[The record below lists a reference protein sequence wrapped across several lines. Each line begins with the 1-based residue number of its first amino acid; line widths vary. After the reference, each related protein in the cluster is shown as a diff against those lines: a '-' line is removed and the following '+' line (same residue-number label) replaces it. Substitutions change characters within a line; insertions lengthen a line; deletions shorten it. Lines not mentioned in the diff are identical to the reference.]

1 MHSVPCCGHSGA
13 SPAISGIGW
22 RYAAIR
28 LKASTRRQQSRR
40 KNGGFALSPIRT
52 VFLDNRWDVEPAVND
67 AVRGCFTFVPTP
79 IHCGGDA
86 SPSNAELSARP
97 TARLRKRRPRR
108 HDVEASVVR
117 LSRLTIRGQSA
128 VVSDARYQTN
138 IRRGENG
145 IPHQIARKFRVLRV
159 FHNVSMFGRRHQTN
173 PRRRNCPKQR
183 PRLSAGAKLV
193 FQNSR
198 K

>member
-1 MHSVPCCGHSGA
+1 MSKLWHTDAFFANSAANRWLARNANIRVHSVPCCGHSGA

-52 VFLDNRWDVEPAVND
+52 VFLDNRWDVEPAV
-67 AVRGCFTFVPTP
+67 VRGCFTFVPTP

-128 VVSDARYQTN
+128 VVSDA
-138 IRRGENG
+138 
-145 IPHQIARKFRVLRV
+145 
-159 FHNVSMFGRRHQTN
+159 
-173 PRRRNCPKQR
+173 
-183 PRLSAGAKLV
+183 
-193 FQNSR
+193 
-198 K
+198 

>member
-1 MHSVPCCGHSGA
+1 VPCCGHSGA

-22 RYAAIR
+22 RYATIR

-40 KNGGFALSPIRT
+40 SERRLCLVPHTYRFLGQQSLGCRT
-52 VFLDNRWDVEPAVND
+52 GREDD
-67 AVRGCFTFVPTP
+67 AVRGCFTFVPTS

-128 VVSDARYQTN
+128 VGVRRVISDQHSTWRKWHPASLGSSEFSEFSTTSQCSVDDTKQ
-138 IRRGENG
+138 IR
-145 IPHQIARKFRVLRV
+145 A
-159 FHNVSMFGRRHQTN
+159 
-173 PRRRNCPKQR
+173 
-183 PRLSAGAKLV
+183 AGTAQSKGPD
-193 FQNSR
+193 
-198 K
+198 